1 MNPTFKLQTDELP
14 SGEGFREFNQLRTL
28 ETPVMGSKMKEA
40 KPNFR

>member
-1 MNPTFKLQTDELP
+1 MSFKWS

-40 KPNFR
+40 KRNFR